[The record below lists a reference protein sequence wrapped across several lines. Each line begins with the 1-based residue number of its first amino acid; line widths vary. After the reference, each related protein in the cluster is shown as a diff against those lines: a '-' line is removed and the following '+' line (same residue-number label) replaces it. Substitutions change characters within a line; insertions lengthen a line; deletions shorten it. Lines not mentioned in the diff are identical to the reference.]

1 MKVTVDIGV
10 NATRFTQSYTLVET
24 RAPRAYDYH
33 GVIQVEDG
41 GSSRIV
47 AIPDEDLPIQS
58 ARYQS
63 GMYGVSVFN
72 AEDGPLGV
80 DEGVV
85 LDLLVARLITGGNN
99 E

>member
-1 MKVTVDIGV
+1 MKLEIVVKV
-10 NATRFTQSYTLVET
+10 NAAPMFEQSYIVVET
-24 RAPRAYDYH
+24 RAPQAYDYH

-47 AIPDEDLPIQS
+47 AIPEDDAPMQT

-63 GMYGVSVFN
+63 GMYGAS
-72 AEDGPLGV
+72 ALEAGA

-85 LDLLVARLITGGNN
+85 TDLIVARLINRQ
-99 E
+99 

>member
-1 MKVTVDIGV
+1 MKITVEINVGTTGF
-10 NATRFTQSYTLVET
+10 AQSYTVVET

-47 AIPDEDLPIQS
+47 AIPDEDVQIQT

-63 GMYGVSVFN
+63 GMYGAAAVSEY
-72 AEDGPLGV
+72 A
-80 DEGVV
+80 DESTL
-85 LDLLVARLITGGNN
+85 LDLLVARLITVR
-99 E
+99 